1 MKAPPDG
8 VNQDVFF
15 SRLSGNRNK
24 APLMSAWTSKGG
36 KQGYGGEHFTIEKV
50 AKSIKLATISTG
62 RNRKMDCITPPNP
75 TSGNV
80 HDAIPTIS
88 TDENR
93 NLDPKVSNPNPD
105 NLINTDE
112 FMKNLNEVVQ
122 ELDATAVTGPPS
134 CSLNQSQS
142 LSNFTD
148 MLNLLEEEPVNSKG
162 LTDEPCPD
170 EVARYLDSLSEILLE
185 NDSPQP

>member
-1 MKAPPDG
+1 MD

-93 NLDPKVSNPNPD
+93 NLDPKVLNPNPD

-112 FMKNLNEVVQ
+112 FMKNLNEVIQ

-134 CSLNQSQS
+134 SFLFIKSKS
-142 LSNFTD
+142 V
-148 MLNLLEEEPVNSKG
+148 PVKF
-162 LTDEPCPD
+162 
-170 EVARYLDSLSEILLE
+170 Y
-185 NDSPQP
+185 